1 MSLLDLKSDLSKY
14 RWKGPTAPVD
24 ANSRTPRALTY
35 GDNFSSFQPISNTFI
50 NRGDLPI
57 INTPKEV
64 DLIGKLDDTRLDD
77 IQNRLTDSDVA
88 SKLGNTR
95 LDDIQKPKNINILVN
110 SVSQLSPQNK
120 DYNSST
126 VGRTSVTDVVSQLSR
141 IQSDVVQTNITESKV
156 DVIKKDNQTG
166 NIRIPDV
173 NITPQEQILNK
184 SIQAPFIIKDSTEA
198 TNNIRVPLIRINT
211 PRQTKD
217 REEESPNIN
226 NNPGALDLLI
236 NNDPLS
242 ILQSSKLDLNGTP
255 IKYGGETKF
264 VGDLSDLNLDAV
276 RITNP
281 SGRHENDSNTDL
293 SNKNGQKL
301 DQFTN
306 DNAVGFTT
314 NATPLQTDYKTNSST
329 LGYDTVVEANY
340 FDITNTYTRD
350 GFHAFSQ
357 PGEST
362 KYKTDSSVFDW
373 DGNTP
378 KAPSVNYFDVNNK
391 NTTEGFHTFSLTR
404 EQTRYKINSSDFDW
418 DGSSKDAPSINYF
431 DRNNLN
437 TIQGFHTF
445 AFEKEGTKYKTDSS
459 RFDWDGTRSKAPSV
473 NYFDLVKRSTVRGFH
488 NFASTKEPS
497 SYATSPV
504 LASLSAFNNRAVIL
518 QNNATEFDWNGFRTN
533 APAVS
538 FFDLSNPF
546 STWRG
551 FHTFAFTQEPTS
563 YQTSANGQL
572 VLAGGRPVTLG
583 LNATRFDWNGFR
595 RNAPSVNYFDFFGL
609 NTWRGFHNFAF
620 TQEPTSYQTTANGQI
635 ILAGG
640 TPVTLTLP
648 ATRFDWDGFRAAA
661 PAVNFFDL
669 TTLRTWRGFHTF
681 AFEREPTSY
690 QTIANGQLVL
700 QGGPPVTLTNT
711 ATRFDWDGFR
721 AAAAINTVNF
731 FDLSSPFSTW
741 RGFHAFALSGPFEP
755 TSYQTTAN
763 GQLILRGGPPVTLLG
778 GPFGPTQ
785 LDWDGLRAAAPAVN
799 FFDLT
804 APFNTWRGF
813 HTFALS
819 GPFEPTSYRNTAQ
832 GQLVL
837 QGGPPVTL
845 LSGPLGTSQLDWDG
859 LRAAA
864 PAVNSFDLFS
874 ISTWRG
880 FHTFSLTQEPTSYQT
895 TANGQLVTRFG
906 TPVTLTTGPLGATQ
920 FDWDGTLLNAPA
932 VNYMDF
938 GNQWTFQGFHTFA
951 TEREPTS
958 YQTQTFGNVV
968 VLNTRTTS
976 LTSGPWTGLRANV
989 AFQVVNYFDLSAPF
1003 RTRNN
1008 GTRGFHAFA
1017 QPLEPT
1023 AFRTIAATPNSRTLP
1038 TFFGSPIDL
1047 HWSGARNTAPSVNW
1061 FDQNNVRTTRGFHTF
1076 AVTREPTSYQTQLI
1090 GNALI
1095 LRPTATNFDWN
1106 GTRNPLFIPTVN
1118 YFDLS
1123 SPFATWRGFHSF
1135 AQLGGLV
1142 PTSYDTTANGQLV
1155 PIGGPPVTL
1164 RFRSTRLD
1172 WDGLRGAAPAVNYF
1186 DVFQFRTWRGF
1197 HNFAR
1202 SGGLEPTSF
1211 QTTANGRLVFA
1222 SNPPVTLTVPASGLD
1237 WDGLRGAAP
1246 AVNYFDLSF
1255 PFSTWRGFHRFSRSG
1270 PFEPTSY
1277 RNNLQGQVISPFSPA
1292 ATLTANATNLDWNG
1306 FRRNAPAVNFF
1317 DQTAPFSTWRGFNTF
1332 ALGGGLEPTS
1342 YRTTSQGQL
1351 VLQSGPSVALV
1362 GGPLGTTQF
1371 DWDGLDPYSMRTT
1384 NFFGFTP
1391 TTRFGFMVNMSQ
1403 FDGTAYP
1410 IINPRFTA
1418 NTLNLPGFPQR
1429 LQRFALRTFRQILQP
1444 LQTSNLEQFAPLTLG
1459 GKTISNFR
1467 STLDVQIPAVTIQKL
1482 NLNIATNRVRL
1493 NPRANNFTKRYTTGG
1508 GVDIRPSVVDG
1519 NMESWSN
1526 INNQLIDRQHS
1537 KYSLN
1542 TEAYNDD
1549 IFIGQPF
1556 IDGSLKGPDFLKIS
1570 KFDDGLVRGGVI
1582 ANTVR
1587 TYLDS
1592 KRIGKFLLSG
1602 KGILWNIKQAG
1613 LQAMNPNVDSA
1624 TKTNPVE
1631 RFLSLGKLPTQTYNP
1646 LSVPFNIAG
1655 RSALIGRRF
1664 TRHGILMDGVSG
1676 RYESVSIERAL
1687 NSNAYSY
1694 FDAFDS
1700 KSNNNYN
1707 RLIGLVKELLPN
1719 SYDPI
1724 RENKIPSKS
1733 TKLEIARVSSGF
1745 GGPNSLLGFFGT
1757 TINRATHPFKIVN
1770 TTEYFPQR
1778 VDIGLGLDR
1787 EVFFSGGYENS
1798 AVRPDTYS
1806 AMLLREIKEYQGDMY
1821 GLILSAAN
1829 ITPQSFTPTWK
1840 ENQKN
1845 IFNAKNIKFQLYSQE
1860 RIKGTKVFEFKKQ
1873 TTSERFTAM
1882 NSGYIPFRDY
1892 NESIA
1897 EEVFFTG
1904 PTMNQTYFDRLFGS
1918 PDGEYTKYNG
1928 EIFGIILGST
1938 LGQNGSF
1945 APYWK
1950 YGPALVT
1957 PKDFNIPL
1965 NKYDKNR
1972 ILNLR
1977 TFDFKESPIIERGRA
1992 VDSTNIISRTNLTD
2006 LASDTMFF
2014 KGSILNQ
2021 NSSIVFDSYSETLRA
2036 ERLNFSGNTFGLTLA
2051 IALNDKILGRTLYWK
2066 DSPNLIYDSKN
2077 LRINSKTKTLIEKIQ
2092 PFKFLIRSE
2101 SDRYI
2106 AVTSETATDSSLVTN
2121 AQTLLTLL
2129 KFGTAEEGKV
2139 SYGQKL
2145 KSDYRDTSGTFKGL
2159 ILAARELLLNKFDPG
2174 SFGPYVDANT
2184 KVRIEK
2190 SLPFE
2195 FRYPSDYE
2203 RLEAITADK
2212 LNRERNKKMAFGPN
2226 ADTLSDTKDDFITS
2240 DYDQFGLYRDKNTDE
2255 IKSRR
2260 SRSTDPIDFR
2270 SLFPKISKTTDHQK
2284 FSPSSDVIDFN
2295 DLDME
2300 KLGKR
2305 SAGFGNPGRRNL
2317 LRAFP
2322 FVANIKYTSGIA
2334 NENATAADKF
2344 AKNYKAA
2351 GYPANRKYGG
2361 YPTKKEE
2368 VKTLHQKTYSDA
2380 FSAGDPS
2387 FWEGFRG
2394 DRINIIDWK
2403 RQEVDL
2409 SKNTVY
2415 EHETNGGINN
2425 TNFLGGAQDSIQ
2437 FYFSGVDLKASAYR
2451 PTEAIVFRAYID
2463 SIVDNH
2469 KPTWTP
2475 IKYIGRADPVY
2486 SYDGYE
2492 REISFGFTIHIGS
2505 RDELKATWRK
2515 LNMLAS
2521 WTSPDYIDPG
2531 FMKAPICRL
2540 NIGNLYRKFP
2550 GFISTLSYTFDNTQ
2564 TTWETAKLAE
2574 DLDLTSNNKIKMPD
2588 GTEVSVGE
2596 LSRPGALELPKTILV
2611 QCTFVT
2617 FNIYRPQ
2624 WDCVFYSLFDD
2635 TVSSGYESGL
2645 VPLVSDYKVNYFRT
2659 HDDLAMNHPMN
2670 ALLCSVVPPPPEE
2683 TKITRKD
2690 EDLLEPPPP
2699 EPTTTPP
2706 PTPTPTGTPTST
2718 GTGTPRPTPT
2728 PTLTTTPVVNVPP
2741 CVCRIDFCFDEDREI
2756 TPPSRTAIRTYVNW
2770 LEKCPD
2776 LRVRIEGFCSK
2787 ERNNPQYN
2795 IHLSW
2800 ARAVTVANLLVE
2812 EFGIDPKRLEILG
2825 KGFGKK
2831 GVDKGIVSPWSDQK
2845 NRRVAIVPI
2854 SGEKPGCEPPKPCK
2868 DSECPTTAKC
2878 WRKDG
2883 TKFWRV
2889 GPHYFTGQKLIEQ
2902 NGRNVGES
2910 YCGWPLAYEPNFDK
2924 PSYTFKIPSE
2934 LDQKTTFNA
2943 YTKLNFIPDDE
2954 GTKTVREVWHDFYIL
2969 QQPNNS
2975 DTPYW
2980 PKDLKKGSTRPPVP
2994 EDQVDQRLWKAWFTP
3009 IKDAKQTFEF
3019 AHLKGSQGACTY
3031 RLRTNPNASIDIWQR
3046 RKDRNDWFQTKY
3058 SGYQKNKFDK
3068 GHNSDGLDD
3077 YTYINNPNI

>member
-1 MSLLDLKSDLSKY
+1 M
-14 RWKGPTAPVD
+14 
-24 ANSRTPRALTY
+24 
-35 GDNFSSFQPISNTFI
+35 
-50 NRGDLPI
+50 
-57 INTPKEV
+57 
-64 DLIGKLDDTRLDD
+64 
-77 IQNRLTDSDVA
+77 
-88 SKLGNTR
+88 
-95 LDDIQKPKNINILVN
+95 
-110 SVSQLSPQNK
+110 VS
-120 DYNSST
+120 
-126 VGRTSVTDVVSQLSR
+126 
-141 IQSDVVQTNITESKV
+141 
-156 DVIKKDNQTG
+156 
-166 NIRIPDV
+166 
-173 NITPQEQILNK
+173 
-184 SIQAPFIIKDSTEA
+184 A
-198 TNNIRVPLIRINT
+198 VP
-211 PRQTKD
+211 
-217 REEESPNIN
+217 S
-226 NNPGALDLLI
+226 
-236 NNDPLS
+236 
-242 ILQSSKLDLNGTP
+242 
-255 IKYGGETKF
+255 
-264 VGDLSDLNLDAV
+264 
-276 RITNP
+276 
-281 SGRHENDSNTDL
+281 
-293 SNKNGQKL
+293 
-301 DQFTN
+301 
-306 DNAVGFTT
+306 
-314 NATPLQTDYKTNSST
+314 
-329 LGYDTVVEANY
+329 
-340 FDITNTYTRD
+340 
-350 GFHAFSQ
+350 
-357 PGEST
+357 
-362 KYKTDSSVFDW
+362 
-373 DGNTP
+373 
-378 KAPSVNYFDVNNK
+378 
-391 NTTEGFHTFSLTR
+391 
-404 EQTRYKINSSDFDW
+404 
-418 DGSSKDAPSINYF
+418 
-431 DRNNLN
+431 
-437 TIQGFHTF
+437 
-445 AFEKEGTKYKTDSS
+445 
-459 RFDWDGTRSKAPSV
+459 
-473 NYFDLVKRSTVRGFH
+473 
-488 NFASTKEPS
+488 
-497 SYATSPV
+497 
-504 LASLSAFNNRAVIL
+504 
-518 QNNATEFDWNGFRTN
+518 
-533 APAVS
+533 
-538 FFDLSNPF
+538 
-546 STWRG
+546 
-551 FHTFAFTQEPTS
+551 
-563 YQTSANGQL
+563 
-572 VLAGGRPVTLG
+572 
-583 LNATRFDWNGFR
+583 
-595 RNAPSVNYFDFFGL
+595 
-609 NTWRGFHNFAF
+609 
-620 TQEPTSYQTTANGQI
+620 
-635 ILAGG
+635 
-640 TPVTLTLP
+640 
-648 ATRFDWDGFRAAA
+648 
-661 PAVNFFDL
+661 
-669 TTLRTWRGFHTF
+669 
-681 AFEREPTSY
+681 
-690 QTIANGQLVL
+690 
-700 QGGPPVTLTNT
+700 
-711 ATRFDWDGFR
+711 
-721 AAAAINTVNF
+721 
-731 FDLSSPFSTW
+731 
-741 RGFHAFALSGPFEP
+741 
-755 TSYQTTAN
+755 
-763 GQLILRGGPPVTLLG
+763 
-778 GPFGPTQ
+778 
-785 LDWDGLRAAAPAVN
+785 
-799 FFDLT
+799 
-804 APFNTWRGF
+804 
-813 HTFALS
+813 
-819 GPFEPTSYRNTAQ
+819 
-832 GQLVL
+832 
-837 QGGPPVTL
+837 
-845 LSGPLGTSQLDWDG
+845 
-859 LRAAA
+859 
-864 PAVNSFDLFS
+864 
-874 ISTWRG
+874 
-880 FHTFSLTQEPTSYQT
+880 
-895 TANGQLVTRFG
+895 
-906 TPVTLTTGPLGATQ
+906 
-920 FDWDGTLLNAPA
+920 
-932 VNYMDF
+932 
-938 GNQWTFQGFHTFA
+938 
-951 TEREPTS
+951 
-958 YQTQTFGNVV
+958 
-968 VLNTRTTS
+968 
-976 LTSGPWTGLRANV
+976 
-989 AFQVVNYFDLSAPF
+989 VNYFDLSAPF
-1003 RTRNN
+1003 KTRN
-1008 GTRGFHAFA
+1008 GGRRGFHAFA
-1017 QPLEPT
+1017 QTQEPT
-1023 AFRTIAATPNSRTLP
+1023 AFVNVFATPTTRTLP
-1038 TFFGSPIDL
+1038 AYPGAL
-1047 HWSGARNTAPSVNW
+1047 YWSGARATAPAVDY
-1061 FDQNNVRTTRGFHTF
+1061 FDPLRVRTTRGFHIL
-1076 AVTREPTSYQTQLI
+1076 AREREQTSYATQNV
-1090 GNALI
+1090 GNAVI
-1095 LRPTATNFDWN
+1095 LSPSATRFDWN
-1106 GTRNPLFIPTVN
+1106 GIRLPIFAPAVN
-1118 YFDLS
+1118 YFDLN
-1123 SPFATWRGFHSF
+1123 SPFATWRGFHTF
-1135 AQLGGLV
+1135 ARLGGLV
-1142 PTSYDTTANGQLV
+1142 STSYDTTANGQLV
-1155 PIGGPPVTL
+1155 PFGGPPVTL

-1186 DVFQFRTWRGF
+1186 DFFQFRTWRGF
-1197 HNFAR
+1197 HNFSR

-1211 QTTANGRLVFA
+1211 QTTANGSLVFT
-1222 SNPPVTLTVPASGLD
+1222 SNSPVTLLVPTSGLD
-1237 WDGLRGAAP
+1237 WDGIRAAAP

-1277 RNNLQGQVISPFSPA
+1277 RTSLQGQVISPFSPA
-1292 ATLTANATNLDWNG
+1292 VSLIANATNLDWNG

-1317 DQTAPFSTWRGFNTF
+1317 DQTAPFSTWRGFHTF
-1332 ALGGGLEPTS
+1332 SLSGGLEPTS
-1342 YRTTSQGQL
+1342 YTTTSQGQL
-1351 VLQSGPSVALV
+1351 VLQSGPAVALV

-1371 DWDGLDPYSMRTT
+1371 DWDGLDPYGMRTT

-1459 GKTISNFR
+1459 GKTISGFR
-1467 STLDVQIPAVTIQKL
+1467 STLNVQIPAVNIQKL

-1526 INNQLIDRQHS
+1526 INNQLIDLQHS
-1537 KYSLN
+1537 KYSLS

-1646 LSVPFNIAG
+1646 FSVPFNIAG
-1655 RSALIGRRF
+1655 RSAIIGRRF

-1676 RYESVSIERAL
+1676 RYESVAIERAL
-1687 NSNAYSY
+1687 NSNSYSY

-1724 RENKIPSKS
+1724 RESKIPRKS
-1733 TKLEIARVSSGF
+1733 TTLEIARVSSGF

-1806 AMLLREIKEYQGDMY
+1806 AMLLREIREYQGDMY

-1840 ENQKN
+1840 ENRKN

-1918 PDGEYTKYNG
+1918 PDGEYTKYSG
-1928 EIFGIILGST
+1928 EVFGIILGST

-1945 APYWK
+1945 APYWR
-1950 YGPALVT
+1950 YGPALVS
-1957 PKDFNIPL
+1957 PNKFNIPL

-1977 TFDFKESPIIERGRA
+1977 TFDFKESPIVERGRA
-1992 VDSTNIISRTNLTD
+1992 VNSTNIISRTNLPD

-2021 NSSIVFDSYSETLRA
+2021 NSSISLDSYGETLKA
-2036 ERLNFSGNTFGLTLA
+2036 ERSNFSGNTFGLTLA

-2066 DSPNLIYDSKN
+2066 GSPNLSYDSKN
-2077 LRINSKTKTLIEKIQ
+2077 VRINSKTKTLIQKIQ
-2092 PFKFLIRSE
+2092 PFKFLIPSE
-2101 SDRYI
+2101 ADRYV

-2129 KFGTAEEGKV
+2129 KFGAAEEGKT
-2139 SYGQKL
+2139 SYGEKL
-2145 KSDYRDTSGTFKGL
+2145 KSDYRDTSGTFRGL
-2159 ILAARELLLNKFDPG
+2159 ILAARELLLNDINFDAG
-2174 SFGPYVDANT
+2174 SFGIFVDPNT

-2203 RLEAITADK
+2203 RLEAVTADK
-2212 LNRERNKKMAFGPN
+2212 LNRERNRKMAFGPN
-2226 ADTLSDTKDDFITS
+2226 ADTLSDTSDDFITS
-2240 DYDQFGLYRDKNTDE
+2240 DYDQFGLYRDKNTNE

-2295 DLDME
+2295 DLDIE

-2322 FVANIKYTSGIA
+2322 FVSNVKYTSGIA
-2334 NENATAADKF
+2334 NDGDFTAANKF
-2344 AKNYKAA
+2344 AADYKAA

-2361 YPTKKEE
+2361 YPTKKKE
-2368 VKTLHQKTYSDA
+2368 VQTLHQKTYSDA

-2415 EHETNGGINN
+2415 EHETNTGVNN

-2645 VPLVSDYKVNYFRT
+2645 VPLSSDYKVNYFRT

-2683 TKITRKD
+2683 EKINRRPPDD
-2690 EDLLEPPPP
+2690 ELTTPPP
-2699 EPTTTPP
+2699 EVTTTPP
-2706 PTPTPTGTPTST
+2706 PTPTPTGTPTVTTT
-2718 GTGTPRPTPT
+2718 GTPTPT
-2728 PTLTTTPVVNVPP
+2728 PTPTPSVEVFIPP

-2756 TPPSRTAIRTYVNW
+2756 TPPSRTAIRTYVKW

-2776 LRVRIEGFCSK
+2776 LRVRLEGFCSK
-2787 ERNNPQYN
+2787 EQDNVQYN

-2812 EFGIDPKRLEILG
+2812 EFGINPNRLEILG

-2831 GVDKGIVSPWSDQK
+2831 GVDKGIVDPWDSQK

-2854 SGEKPGCEPPKPCK
+2854 AGEKPGCEPPKPCK
-2868 DSECPTTAKC
+2868 DSECPQTAKC

-2889 GPHYFTGQKLIEQ
+2889 GPHYFTGQKLMEQ

-2924 PSYTFKIPSE
+2924 SSYTFKIPNE

-2943 YTKLNFIPDDE
+2943 YTKLNFIPDVE
-2954 GTKTVREVWHDFYIL
+2954 GTKSVREVWHDFYIL
-2969 QQPNNS
+2969 QQPDNS

-2980 PKDLKKGSTRPPVP
+2980 PKDLKKGLTRPPVP
-2994 EDQVDQRLWKAWFTP
+2994 GDQVDQRLWKAWFTP

-3019 AHLKGSQGACTY
+3019 AHLKGSQGACAY
-3031 RLRTNPNASIDIWQR
+3031 RLRTNANESIDIWQR
-3046 RKDRNDWFQTKY
+3046 RKDRNDWFQTKS
-3058 SGYQKNKFDK
+3058 SGYKINKNDK
-3068 GHNSDGLDD
+3068 GHDSDGLDD
-3077 YTYINNPNI
+3077 YTYINNPKI